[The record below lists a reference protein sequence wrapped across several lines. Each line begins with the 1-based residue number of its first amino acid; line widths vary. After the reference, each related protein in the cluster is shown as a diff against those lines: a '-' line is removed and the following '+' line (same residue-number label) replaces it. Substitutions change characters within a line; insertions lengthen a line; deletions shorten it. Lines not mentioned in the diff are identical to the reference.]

1 MGHPDND
8 QSSKHIV
15 KQRFNFLV
23 IHDFTLYRLIKAN
36 QIKSLKE
43 QYLVL
48 LHHCIT
54 SDDIFTKISKSI
66 E

>member
-36 QIKSLKE
+36 QNQINKKTIASLAPSL
-43 QYLVL
+43 YNL
-48 LHHCIT
+48 
-54 SDDIFTKISKSI
+54 
-66 E
+66 